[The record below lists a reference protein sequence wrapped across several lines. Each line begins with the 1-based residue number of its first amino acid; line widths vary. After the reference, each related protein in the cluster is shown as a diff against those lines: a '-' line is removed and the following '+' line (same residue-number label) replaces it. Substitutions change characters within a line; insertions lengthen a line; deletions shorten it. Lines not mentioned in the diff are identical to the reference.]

1 MAAGLKAY
9 HGGGD
14 LDPHGENDMRS
25 GTGLLKLHAR
35 RSLLSRLVV
44 GALLLPA
51 SGCISSDV
59 LARAFAE
66 DLAATVA
73 TVVQFQLLEAAGP

>member
-1 MAAGLKAY
+1 MMSSVSKFE
-9 HGGGD
+9 
-14 LDPHGENDMRS
+14 P
-25 GTGLLKLHAR
+25 HAR
-35 RSLLSRLVV
+35 RMSVLRLVG

>member
-1 MAAGLKAY
+1 
-9 HGGGD
+9 
-14 LDPHGENDMRS
+14 MRS
-25 GTGLLKLHAR
+25 GTRLRKAHSRRALLR
-35 RSLLSRLVV
+35 RLVG